1 MESSALAWSLIPSDT
16 EGLILLRR
24 GYATQQIGSEMTGN
38 SDDRNNDIVDG
49 EEGREEPFMKPIS
62 DLYLPRIPTFH
73 GGMVIITYS
82 NGAVMRDGLEIDTSE
97 VLCSVPANTT
107 LYAIEQRLNSS
118 NVWRLRVIYGGHYGW
133 ISERMRGGSEE
144 FMVRRLRDCSQAAV
158 DDALNYVID
167 SANALEITDRIRWDD
182 QPSIFAAMQKWD
194 EMVTHIG
201 REEILGYGR
210 KREESFE
217 QFCDLVETLDGG
229 TVWTTEADM
238 QLAEFISQCAVK
250 EGSTPQNVS
259 SDRLIH
265 ALRSAGSVSS
275 VNNVSSSMT
284 GGDLS
289 LFIPSYAPTLLSGS
303 LISKAHV
310 ERVIARASLLRVAN
324 QILTYSLPYI
334 STSLPEEQ
342 QRKDFQGSDDQI
354 DLIPTSLPPP
364 PSRRNDVSTSSS
376 QTPLTTL
383 RSSISPQLPLLAP
396 PCTARRLRA
405 LRRLLF
411 RLFYRLAV
419 LLYL

>member
-1 MESSALAWSLIPSDT
+1 
-16 EGLILLRR
+16 
-24 GYATQQIGSEMTGN
+24 
-38 SDDRNNDIVDG
+38 
-49 EEGREEPFMKPIS
+49 
-62 DLYLPRIPTFH
+62 
-73 GGMVIITYS
+73 
-82 NGAVMRDGLEIDTSE
+82 MRDGLEIDTSE

-144 FMVRRLRDCSQAAV
+144 FMVRRLRDCSPAEV

-167 SANALEITDRIRWDD
+167 SAHALEITDRIKWDD
-182 QPSIFAAMQKWD
+182 QPSISAAMQKWD

-201 REEILGYGR
+201 RGEILGYGR

-217 QFCDLVETLDGG
+217 HFCDLVETLDGE
-229 TVWTTEADM
+229 TAWTTEADM

-259 SDRLIH
+259 SNRLIH
-265 ALRSAGSVSS
+265 ALRSAGSVSLEG
-275 VNNVSSSMT
+275 NINSSKCMT

-289 LFIPSYAPTLLSGS
+289 PFIPSYAPTLLSGS

-324 QILTYSLPYI
+324 QILTFSLPYI
-334 STSLPEEQ
+334 NTSLPEEQ
-342 QRKDFQGSDDQI
+342 QRKDVQGSDDQI
-354 DLIPTSLPPP
+354 DIIPTYVPPP
-364 PSRRNDVSTSSS
+364 PSKGNDDSTSAS
-376 QTPLTTL
+376 QTPLTTTL
-383 RSSISPQLPLLAP
+383 RSSMSAQLPLLAP

-411 RLFYRLAV
+411 SHTKNTFFESVMQATATPTPLHQVCITVIFYYCHYHHYCV
-419 LLYL
+419 